1 MSTIKGSPLIIV
13 LIALISIATYILWPQ
28 SAQNA
33 QFNRMATPVKT
44 EIVQRVDLPITIEA
58 LGTAQANEAVSI
70 TAKEAE
76 VVTAIH
82 FEDGQIVPSGHLL
95 VEQNRRE
102 EMARIAELEVD
113 LAEAKRQYQRI
124 LELKRE
130 NAASEE
136 LVDERKARVDTLAAQ
151 LNVLAAQAEELSIRA
166 PFAGTV
172 GIRKVSIG
180 SLVRPGD
187 EITTLDDVSRI
198 KVDFNLSEVHVPSLA
213 IGQTVFALSA
223 AYPGIEFVGTIAS
236 IDSRVDPVTRSIRV
250 RAIIPNNELKL
261 RPGMLLQVRLQ
272 KRVLNTLALSEKALV
287 PNGEQQFV
295 FVVENGKAVQRAV
308 KIGERRPGVVEI
320 KSGLVSGDEV
330 ITEGTLRVKD
340 GSSIE
345 VIDSAEATVKP
356 VSEVAKPAGVTEQEV

>member
-13 LIALISIATYILWPQ
+13 LIALMSIAIYILWPQ
-28 SAQNA
+28 SAQNT

-76 VVTAIH
+76 VVTAVH
-82 FEDGQIVPSGHLL
+82 FEDGQTVPRGHLL

-102 EMARIAELEVD
+102 EMARVDELEVD
-113 LAEAKRQYQRI
+113 LAEAKRQYNRI
-124 LELKRE
+124 MELARE
-130 NAASEE
+130 DAASEE
-136 LVDERKARVDTLAAQ
+136 LVDERKARVDILSAQ
-151 LNVLAAQAEELSIRA
+151 LNVLSAQAEELSIRA
-166 PFAGTV
+166 PFSGTL
-172 GIRKVSIG
+172 GMRKVSIG

-187 EITTLDDVSRI
+187 EITTLDDISRI

-213 IGQTVFALSA
+213 IGQKVFASSA
-223 AYPGIEFVGTIAS
+223 AYPGKEFVGTIAS
-236 IDSRVDPVTRSIRV
+236 LDSRVDPVTRSIRV
-250 RAIIPNNELKL
+250 RAVIPNEQMQL

-287 PNGEQQFV
+287 PNGDQQFV
-295 FVVENGKAVQRAV
+295 FVVENGQAVQRAV
-308 KIGERRPGVVEI
+308 NIGERRPGLVEI
-320 KSGLVSGDEV
+320 KSGLKSGDEV

-340 GSSIE
+340 GSSIQ
-345 VIDSAEATVKP
+345 VIGSAAATAKPVVEATTP
-356 VSEVAKPAGVTEQEV
+356 ADANEREV